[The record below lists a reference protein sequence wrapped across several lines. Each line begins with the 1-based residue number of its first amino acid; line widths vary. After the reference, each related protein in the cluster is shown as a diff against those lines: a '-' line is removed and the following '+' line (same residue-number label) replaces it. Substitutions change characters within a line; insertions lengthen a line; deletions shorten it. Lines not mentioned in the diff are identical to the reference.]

1 MRTKHL
7 AATVTLAFTGA
18 LCAASCVQNPAPPER
33 DGASTDSPAMT
44 SADDGPIGEA
54 QEEIKIVTC
63 PEDDPVECMIRCSIA
78 GIPCTPQIKHPYHPE
93 RGVGKLVRCA
103 ELVKKF
109 CTYRFDDGEECA
121 VFRGA
126 PWIPCFPPR

>member
-1 MRTKHL
+1 MRLNHL
-7 AATVTLAFTGA
+7 AAAIVLVFTGA
-18 LCAASCVQNPAPPER
+18 LCAASCVQGPER
-33 DGASTDSPAMT
+33 DGASADAPVMT
-44 SADDGPIGEA
+44 APDDGPVGEA
-54 QEEIKIVTC
+54 QDEIKVVTC
-63 PEDDPVECMIRCSIA
+63 PEDDPVECMIRCGIA
-78 GIPCTPQIKHPYHPE
+78 GIPCTPQINHPYHPE

-126 PWIPCFPPR
+126 PWIPCTPPTR